1 MRRKKKNDE
10 NHMSESWLLPYA
22 DLLTLLLA
30 LFIVLFA
37 MSELDAKKY
46 EELSRVFK
54 SEFSGGEGIL
64 EESNSSVEMPQ
75 DVEEDEEETEK
86 PEDEEKGE
94 KLSNSEQELNK
105 LELLQKRINEYIT
118 ENNLSE
124 KLGTKLTGEG
134 LLVTIINDVTF
145 DSGSAVVRGEGKE
158 IASAISAFLYT
169 DPPHQII
176 VSGHTNDRPIRT
188 SEFSSNWDLSVMR
201 AVNFMRLILENEKLD
216 PKTFSAKGFG
226 EHNPLVPNTNDQN
239 RARNR
244 RVEVLILPNYDI
256 TGEL

>member
-10 NHMSESWLLPYA
+10 LHMSESWLLPYA

-30 LFIVLFA
+30 LFIVLFS

-46 EELSRVFK
+46 EELSRVFN

-64 EESNSSVEMPQ
+64 EESNSTIEMPQ

-86 PEDEEKGE
+86 PEEEE
-94 KLSNSEQELNK
+94 KLSNSEQELKK
-105 LELLQKRINEYIT
+105 LEMLQQRINKYIN

-124 KLGTKLTGEG
+124 KLGTNLNGEG
-134 LLVTIINDVTF
+134 LLITIINDVTF
-145 DSGSAVVRGEGKE
+145 DSGSAVVRGEGRE
-158 IASAISAFLYT
+158 IASAISTFLYT

-176 VSGHTNDRPIRT
+176 VSGHTDDRPIRT

-226 EHNPLVPNTNDQN
+226 EHKPMLPNTNDQN
-239 RARNR
+239 RAKNR

-256 TGEL
+256 AGEL

>member
-1 MRRKKKNDE
+1 MRRKKKSDE
-10 NHMSESWLLPYA
+10 IHMSESWLLPYA

-37 MSELDAKKY
+37 MSEIDAKKY
-46 EELSRVFK
+46 EELSRVFN

-86 PEDEEKGE
+86 PEDEEK
-94 KLSNSEQELNK
+94 LSNSEQELNR

-118 ENNLSE
+118 ENNLAE

-134 LLVTIINDVTF
+134 LLITIINDVTF
-145 DSGSAVVRGEGKE
+145 DSGSAVVRGEGRG
-158 IASAISAFLYT
+158 IASAISTFLYT

-176 VSGHTNDRPIRT
+176 VSGHTDDRPIRT

-226 EHNPLVPNTNDQN
+226 EHKPMVPNTNDQN
-239 RARNR
+239 RAKNR

-256 TGEL
+256 KEEL

>member
-1 MRRKKKNDE
+1 MKRKKKNDE

-64 EESNSSVEMPQ
+64 KESNSTIEMPQ

-86 PEDEEKGE
+86 PEEEK

-105 LELLQKRINEYIT
+105 LKLLQKRINKYIN

-124 KLGTKLTGEG
+124 KLGTKLNGEG
-134 LLVTIINDVTF
+134 LLITIINDVTF
-145 DSGSAVVRGEGKE
+145 DSGSAVVREEGRG
-158 IASAISAFLYT
+158 IASAISTFLYT

-176 VSGHTNDRPIRT
+176 VSGHTDDRPIRT
-188 SEFSSNWDLSVMR
+188 SEYSSNWDLSVMR
-201 AVNFMRLILENEKLD
+201 AVNFMRLILENDRLD

-226 EHNPLVPNTNDQN
+226 EHKPLVPNTNDQN
-239 RARNR
+239 RAKNR
-244 RVEVLILPNYDI
+244 RVEVLILPNYEI